1 MSKKISVAVF
11 GCGKM
16 GNTIIADVAAMDEVD
31 KIYGY
36 DVNQAQLDATIAKHE
51 KVVAVTTN
59 LDEILANEEIKLVY
73 IATANEFHVPLAC
86 AAMRAG
92 KAVMTEKPSGITYDQ
107 VEELIR
113 VQKETGAFLQ
123 VGFECRYSKAYMIAK
138 EIVAS
143 GEIGK
148 LVNVH
153 FTYTMSPYA
162 EFKKLADGTK
172 VKNWRVTKE
181 AVGSMFLEK
190 LCHYIDL
197 VRWWNEGSRIDKFI
211 STGFDNV
218 IPYFELEDNVHVT
231 YHFDNG
237 CTSHLNFNMCVA
249 PHGNSD
255 MMGDYDLADQDKDGH
270 KLNYVLTGTEGAI
283 EIDVFQR
290 QLRVYHHPGKPGQ
303 EKEEMV
309 RVVEWD
315 KTGGGAPNGENTY
328 FHSTYA
334 QNQDIVLRVVNGDK
348 PAIDVEDAQESIRVC
363 LDFTKATAD
372 KKWQVV
378 ER

>member
-16 GNTIIADVAAMDEVD
+16 GNTIISDVEIMPEVD

-36 DVNQAQLDATIAKHE
+36 DVNQAQLDATIAKHH

-59 LDEILANEEIKLVY
+59 LDEILDNKDIDLVY

-92 KAVMTEKPSGITYDQ
+92 KAVMTEKPSGINYEQ
-107 VEELIR
+107 VQELID

-123 VGFECRYSKAYMIAK
+123 VGFECRYSKAYVIAK
-138 EIVAS
+138 EIIDS

-153 FTYTMSPYA
+153 FTYAMSPYL

-172 VKNWRVTKE
+172 VKNWRVTRE

-197 VRWWNEGSRIDKFI
+197 VRWWNQGSRIERFI

-218 IPYFELEDNVHVT
+218 IPYFELEDNVHVS
-231 YHFDNG
+231 YQFDNG
-237 CTSHLNFNMCVA
+237 CTSHLNFNMTVA
-249 PHGNSD
+249 PHGNAD

-270 KLNYVLTGTEGAI
+270 KLNYVLSGTEGAI

-290 QLRVYHHPGKPGQ
+290 QLRVYHHPGKPGV
-303 EKEEMV
+303 EREEMV

-328 FHSTYA
+328 FHSTFA
-334 QNQDIVLRVVNGDK
+334 QNQDIVHRIINGQK

-363 LDFTKATAD
+363 LDFTKATED

>member
-1 MSKKISVAVF
+1 MSNKISVAVF

-16 GNTIIADVAAMDEVD
+16 GNTIISDIEVMPEVD

-36 DVNQAQLDATIAKHE
+36 DVSQAQLDATIAKHE

-59 LDEILANEEIKLVY
+59 LDEILSNDEIKLVY

-92 KAVMTEKPSGITYDQ
+92 KAVMTEKPSGINYEQ
-107 VEELIR
+107 IQQLID

-123 VGFECRYSKAYMIAK
+123 VGLECRYSKAYVIAK
-138 EIVAS
+138 EVIDS

-153 FTYTMSPYA
+153 FTYAMSPYL
-162 EFKKLADGTK
+162 EFKSLADGTK

-181 AVGSMFLEK
+181 MVGSMFLEK

-197 VRWWNEGSRIDKFI
+197 VRWWNAGSRIERFI

-218 IPYFELEDNVHVT
+218 IPYFELEDNVHVS
-231 YHFDNG
+231 YQFDNG
-237 CTSHLNFNMCVA
+237 CTSHLNFNMAVA
-249 PHGNSD
+249 PHGNAD
-255 MMGDYDLADQDKDGH
+255 LMGDYDLLEQDKDGH

-290 QLRVYHHPGKPGQ
+290 QLRVYHHPGKSGVER
-303 EKEEMV
+303 EKMV

-315 KTGGGAPNGENTY
+315 ATGNGAPNGENTY

-334 QNQDIVLRVVNGDK
+334 QNQDIVLRVLNGDK
-348 PAIDVEDAQESIRVC
+348 PAIDIEDAQESIRVC
-363 LDFTKATAD
+363 LDFTKATAER
-372 KKWQVV
+372 KWQVV